1 MVYWNFHSL
10 NDNTIFHRRQSSPLI
25 DIRCY
30 LKKNTQH
37 NPFATVTIKTFK
49 IFSFF
54 HHWNAPP
61 LIPILSSFSLIDI
74 HQNISGKTTTPP
86 KMHPKKEPW
95 HNKTLLRNKTHNVH
109 NLQANKQRKNNH
121 RNLYFPFPSP
131 LTIESLVMFCFW
143 WLMMLHQLKVSSLN
157 FSSHPNLMKM
167 FEYQY
172 TPYSMDK

>member
-1 MVYWNFHSL
+1 MMLMVYWNFHSL

-95 HNKTLLRNKTHNVH
+95 HNKHYWEIKPTMFITYKQTNKE
-109 NLQANKQRKNNH
+109 KI
-121 RNLYFPFPSP
+121 
-131 LTIESLVMFCFW
+131 TIETYIFL
-143 WLMMLHQLKVSSLN
+143 
-157 FSSHPNLMKM
+157 SHHH
-167 FEYQY
+167 
-172 TPYSMDK
+172 